1 MNRKIL
7 PHKPGDTDMKTIIAA
22 LIATALL
29 APTAQAAGQNGSF
42 EVASLQASTA
52 KTGWLQVLSE
62 GKPAKTKTA
71 KKNVNQSPI
80 QRELIAFSENVAPG
94 TVIVDN
100 SDRRL
105 YHVLGNGVAM
115 QYGVSVGRDG
125 FIWTGTNT
133 VSRMAEWP
141 TWNPPAEMRVR
152 EARKGHILPV
162 TMKGGIDNPLGAR
175 AMYLGSTIYRI
186 HGTNQ
191 PSSIGK
197 AMSSGCIRMA
207 NEDVEH
213 LYANVTIGTKVIVR
227 D

>member
-1 MNRKIL
+1 
-7 PHKPGDTDMKTIIAA
+7 MKTIIAA

-29 APTAQAAGQNGSF
+29 APSAQAAGASGSF
-42 EVASLQASTA
+42 EVASLQSSAE
-52 KTGWLQVLSE
+52 KTGWLQILSQ
-62 GKPAKTKTA
+62 GKQTKAKTAT
-71 KKNVNQSPI
+71 KNINRSPI
-80 QRELIAFSENVAPG
+80 PRELVAFGENVAPG
-94 TVIVDN
+94 TIIVDN

-105 YHVLGNGVAM
+105 YHVLGNGIAM
-115 QYGVSVGRDG
+115 QYGVSVGREG

-133 VSRMAEWP
+133 VSRKAEWP
-141 TWNPPAEMRVR
+141 TWNPPAQMRAR

-162 TMKGGIDNPLGAR
+162 SMKGGIENPLGAR

-213 LYANVTIGTKVIVR
+213 LYANVTIGTRVIVR

>member
-1 MNRKIL
+1 
-7 PHKPGDTDMKTIIAA
+7 MKTIIAA

-29 APTAQAAGQNGSF
+29 APTAQGAGQNGSF
-42 EVASLQASTA
+42 EVASLQASTV

-62 GKPAKTKTA
+62 GKPANTKTS
-71 KKNVNQSPI
+71 KKNINQSPI
-80 QRELIAFSENVAPG
+80 QRELVAFPENVAPG
-94 TVIVDN
+94 TIIVDN

-105 YHVLGNGVAM
+105 YHVLGNGIAM
-115 QYGVSVGRDG
+115 QYGVSVGREG

-133 VSRMAEWP
+133 VSRKAEWP

-152 EARKGHILPV
+152 EARKGHVLPV
-162 TMKGGIDNPLGAR
+162 TMKGGIENPLGAR

>member
-1 MNRKIL
+1 
-7 PHKPGDTDMKTIIAA
+7 MKTIIAA

-29 APTAQAAGQNGSF
+29 APTAQGAGQNGSF
-42 EVASLQASTA
+42 EVASLQASTV

-62 GKPAKTKTA
+62 GKPANTKTP
-71 KKNVNQSPI
+71 KKNINQSPI
-80 QRELIAFSENVAPG
+80 QRELVAFPENVAPG
-94 TVIVDN
+94 TIIIDN

-105 YHVLGNGVAM
+105 YHVLGNGIAV
-115 QYGVSVGRDG
+115 QYGVSVGREG

-133 VSRMAEWP
+133 VSRKAEWP

-162 TMKGGIDNPLGAR
+162 TMKGGIENPLGAR